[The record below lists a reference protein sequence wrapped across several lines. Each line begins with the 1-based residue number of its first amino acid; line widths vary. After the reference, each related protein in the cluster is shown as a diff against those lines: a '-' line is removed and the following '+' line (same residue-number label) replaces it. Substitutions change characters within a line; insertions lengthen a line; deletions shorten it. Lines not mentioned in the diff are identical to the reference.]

1 MSLNSLH
8 RGKSAAASISDTAIE
23 RLKFSGDNSFHREL
37 RRRVDA
43 DFKRS
48 GTRQRDSAQMYLK
61 TAIILGLFALS
72 YVALV
77 FFASN
82 GWQALALS
90 VVLGAATAGI
100 GFNVMHDG
108 GHQAYSDR
116 RWVNKAMALTL
127 DMVGGS
133 SYIWQW
139 KHARFHHT
147 WVNVAGHDSDIDLG
161 ILGRLAPEQPW
172 RPWHRWQHVY
182 LWVLYGVTAIRWHL
196 YGDFRDMITGTV
208 GERPFERPRGWD
220 LAGFI
225 GGKLVFL
232 MLAFGLPLMFHSIG
246 AVLLFYTIAS
256 AVAGVLLALVFQ
268 MAHVVEE
275 ADFPLPNA
283 SSLEMDTPWAIHQL
297 ETTVDFARDNRVL
310 GWLIGGLNFQIEHHL
325 FPRISHVHYPAVARV
340 VEATCREYGVTYR
353 EHRTFA
359 AGIASHY
366 RWLRRLAQP
375 VVTAVTASVPV
386 MIEPEPLPQN
396 LGPAFRYPRKAHGHI

>member
-1 MSLNSLH
+1 MSLDSSH
-8 RGKSAAASISDTAIE
+8 RRDFSADSPPADAHDE

-43 DFKRS
+43 EFKRS

-61 TAIILGLFALS
+61 TAVILATFALA
-72 YVALV
+72 YVALLL
-77 FFASN
+77 FATTW
-82 GWQALALS
+82 WQALPLAL
-90 VVLGAATAGI
+90 VLGMATAGI
-100 GFNVMHDG
+100 GFNIMHDG
-108 GHQAYSDR
+108 GHQAYSGH
-116 RWVNKAMALTL
+116 RWINRLMAMTL

-161 ILGRLAPEQPW
+161 VLGRLSPQLPRRA
-172 RPWHRWQHVY
+172 WHRWQHLY

-208 GERPFERPRGWD
+208 GERPFVRPRGWD
-220 LAGFI
+220 LAVFVA
-225 GGKLVFL
+225 GKLAFFT
-232 MLAFGLPLMFHSIG
+232 LAFGLPLVFHSIG
-246 AVLLFYTIAS
+246 PVLLFYTVTA

-275 ADFPLPNA
+275 AAFPVADESGLQI
-283 SSLEMDTPWAIHQL
+283 DTPWAIHQL
-297 ETTVDFARDNRVL
+297 ETTVDFARGNRVL
-310 GWLIGGLNFQIEHHL
+310 GWLIGGLNFQVEHHL
-325 FPRISHVHYPAVARV
+325 FPRISHVHYPLVARV
-340 VEATCREYGVTYR
+340 VEAACREYGVTYR

-366 RWLRRLAQP
+366 RWLRRLGRPAAMGGLVLP
-375 VVTAVTASVPV
+375 VLTPVPT
-386 MIEPEPLPQN
+386 LP
-396 LGPAFRYPRKAHGHI
+396 G

>member
-1 MSLNSLH
+1 MPLDSLH
-8 RGKSAAASISDTAIE
+8 RRDNAAEPSSPDATSE

-43 DFKRS
+43 EFKRS
-48 GTRQRDSAQMYLK
+48 GTRQRDSLQMYLK
-61 TAIILGLFALS
+61 TAIILATFALS
-72 YVALV
+72 YVGLV
-77 FFASN
+77 FFVTN
-82 GWQALALS
+82 GWAAVALS
-90 VVLGAATAGI
+90 IVLGVAIAGI

-116 RWVNKAMALTL
+116 RWVNRLTALTL

-161 ILGRLAPEQPW
+161 ILGRLSPQHPW
-172 RPWHRWQHVY
+172 RSWHRWQHVY

-196 YGDFRDMITGTV
+196 YGDFRDMITGTI

-220 LAGFI
+220 LAGFVI
-225 GGKLVFL
+225 GKGVFFA
-232 MLAFGLPLMFHSIG
+232 LAFALPMMLHSIG
-246 AVLLFYTIAS
+246 AVLLFYTITS

-275 ADFPLPNA
+275 ADFPLPN
-283 SSLEMDTPWAIHQL
+283 ETGRQMDTPWAIHQL

-310 GWLIGGLNFQIEHHL
+310 SWLIGGLNFQIEHHL
-325 FPRISHVHYPAVARV
+325 FPRISHVHYPVVARV
-340 VEATCREYGVTYR
+340 VEATCREFGMTYR
-353 EHRTFA
+353 THRSFA

-366 RWLRRLAQP
+366 RWLRQLGRP
-375 VVTAVTASVPV
+375 VIVTITTPVPLL
-386 MIEPEPLPQN
+386 EPEPLPQT
-396 LGPAFRYPRKAHGHI
+396 